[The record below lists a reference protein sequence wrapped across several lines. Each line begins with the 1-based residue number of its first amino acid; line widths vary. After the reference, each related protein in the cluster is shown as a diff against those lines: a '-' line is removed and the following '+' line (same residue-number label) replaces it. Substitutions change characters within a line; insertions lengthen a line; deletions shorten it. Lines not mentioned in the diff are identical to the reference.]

1 MQLINCLVALGGDER
16 NTVPKRAIT
25 VAEAA
30 VLQRIH
36 GHDAIK
42 DIEPASAGDVTDV
55 QQRLETEYA
64 ELGGFKV
71 DKTPGSITVTN
82 RGELARLRHKY
93 GNAKD
98 EDGKPLIEALYP
110 GAAAQVFVNLEDI
123 GFPESCF
130 KAISR
135 ATAAAP
141 AKGKR
146 KVEEPEGEDILG

>member
-1 MQLINCLVALGGDER
+1 MQLINCLVALGGDLR
-16 NTVPKRAIT
+16 NTVPKRGIT

-36 GHDAIK
+36 GHDSVV
-42 DIEPASAGDVTDV
+42 DIEPSGAEDV
-55 QQRLETEYA
+55 QAVSGRLAEEYK

-82 RGELARLRHKY
+82 RGELTRLRHKY
-93 GNAKD
+93 GKAKD
-98 EDGKPLIEALYP
+98 EDGKPLIETLYP
-110 GAAAQVFVNLEDI
+110 GAAAQVFVNLDDI
-123 GFPESCF
+123 GFPENCF
-130 KAISR
+130 KATSR
-135 ATAAAP
+135 AVAAAP